1 MNKYRVRPGQRVDLD
16 DYDPDDTRLVP
27 GGKEEAR
34 EKNSAIQN
42 RLAELQELLFAGHEW
57 KLLIVLQGMDTSGKD
72 GTIRHVM
79 GGFNPAGTRVASF
92 RKPTIDELDHDYLW
106 RVHRQ
111 VPAKGEVVVFNR
123 SHYEDVLVV
132 RVHSLVPKPVWQR
145 RYAQIRCFEQTLSEE
160 GCIIL
165 KFFLHISKDEQRKRL
180 QARLD
185 DPTKRW
191 KFQPGDLEE
200 RAIWSDYRKA
210 YEAALSKTS
219 TDEAPWYVV
228 PANQKWYRNYIVGSL
243 VVDALERL
251 DMKYPEPDLS
261 NIVIK

>member
-1 MNKYRVRPGQRVDLD
+1 
-16 DYDPDDTRLVP
+16 
-27 GGKEEAR
+27 
-34 EKNSAIQN
+34 
-42 RLAELQELLFAGHEW
+42 
-57 KLLIVLQGMDTSGKD
+57 
-72 GTIRHVM
+72 M

-111 VPAKGEVVVFNR
+111 VPAKGEAVVFNR

-132 RVHSLVPKPVWQR
+132 RVHGLVPKAVWKR
-145 RYAQIRCFEQTLSEE
+145 RYGQIRCFEQTLSEE

-180 QARLD
+180 EARLD
-185 DPTKRW
+185 DSTKRW

-200 RAIWSDYRKA
+200 RALWSDYRNA

-228 PANQKWYRNYIVGSL
+228 PANQKWYRNYIVGSV